1 MNILL
6 AQLDADTQ
14 IQTIKTTCPYCGVG
28 CGVLATVDQK
38 SGEVTVKGD
47 PEHPANFGRLC
58 SKGSALGETLST
70 QTRLSEPMV
79 DGAVV
84 DWETALGAVAH
95 KIGDSIQQHGPDS
108 VMFYVSGQLLT
119 EDYYVANKLIKGFIG
134 TNNIDSNSRLCM
146 SSAVAAHKRAF
157 GSDTVPVNYEDLEAC
172 ELLVLVGSNMAWCHP
187 VLFQRVK
194 AAFEAAAAMGKP
206 KKLVVIDPRRT
217 DSCSFADLHLGLKIG
232 TDTHLFNGLL
242 NYLGHEVFQENPYQM
257 PGWTDQLEGL
267 DAALEAASEYT
278 VDRVAEVCGLE
289 AADVLAFYRLFSS
302 TPKTLSAFCMGVNQ
316 SSSGTDKAN
325 AIINAHLIT
334 GRIGSA
340 GAGPFSLTGQP
351 NAMGGREVG
360 ALSNLLAAH
369 FDLSDADSRAQ
380 VAKFWRSPKPISPKV
395 GLSATEVAGA
405 IKRGEVRVIWIMAT
419 NPVVSLTQTSELR
432 EALELCN
439 TVIVSDCV
447 GGTATQHFADILL
460 PAQGWSEK
468 SGTATNSERR
478 ISRQRRLLPP
488 HKLAKPD
495 WWILSKV
502 AQKLGFYGFEYTHE
516 SQIFEEHAKLSNQPN
531 DNASQLPRSFQLGAL
546 AQLSIDQYD
555 ALAPIQWPVSMSE
568 VSGIASRFY
577 SDGKAHSA
585 SGKLK
590 LIPITPRLAIS
601 SLSADYPLMLSTGRI
616 RDQWHTMTRT
626 GLSARLNQHITEAF
640 VQVHPS
646 DAEALGLTEAGLAH
660 VNSVHGEV
668 LLRVSIT
675 DQVRAGEVFAPMHW
689 SEQSANACVG
699 KLIQSNID
707 PISKQPEFKATPVS
721 VRPATTT
728 DHGLLLLPISALNQL
743 KTLLTD
749 FDYYSYRLLG
759 EAIEVTFEQF
769 ARFGKPQVDHLLDQL
784 TTLPGIELSR
794 AASLS
799 DPAQGQQRWVFYDQ
813 DVSVSEASAIKGS
826 SSAARLVC
834 VLYIQQREQSLPDT
848 RWLLSK
854 FGAGLESSDHTA
866 LLAGAP
872 LEGDFDVGRIVCSCF
887 TVGEKTICA
896 AIKEQKLTTA
906 EQIGAYLKAGT
917 NCGSCVPELKELLKA
932 EG

>member
-1 MNILL
+1 MNIPIAALEP
-6 AQLDADTQ
+6 Q
-14 IQTIKTTCPYCGVG
+14 IKTIKTTCPYCGVG

-79 DGAVV
+79 NGAVV
-84 DWETALGAVAH
+84 DWDAALGAVAH
-95 KIGDSIQQHGPDS
+95 KISDSIQRHGPDS

-172 ELLVLVGSNMAWCHP
+172 ELLILVGSNMAWCHP

-217 DSCSFADLHLGLKIG
+217 DSCSFSDLHLGLKIG

-242 NYLGHEVFQENPYQM
+242 HYLKAKGFQKHPHQM
-257 PGWTDQLEGL
+257 PDWTDQLEGVG
-267 DAALEAASEYT
+267 AALEAASEYT

-289 AADVLAFYRLFSS
+289 AADVLTFYELFSS

-325 AIINAHLIT
+325 AIINAHLFT
-334 GRIGSA
+334 GRIGLP

-380 VAKFWRSPKPISPKV
+380 VARFWGSPKPISPKV
-395 GLSATEVAGA
+395 GLSATEVASA

-432 EALELCN
+432 EALELCD

-447 GGTATQHFADILL
+447 SGTATQHFADILL

-468 SGTATNSERR
+468 SGTVTNSERR
-478 ISRQRRLLPP
+478 ISRQRRLLTP

-502 AQKLGFYGFEYTHE
+502 AQKLGFYGFDYTHE
-516 SQIFEEHAKLSNQPN
+516 SQIFAEHAMLSNQPN
-531 DNASQLPRSFQLGAL
+531 DSDSQLPRSFQLGAL
-546 AQLSIDQYD
+546 AQLTVDQYD

-568 VSGIASRFY
+568 VNGIAPRFY

-590 LIPITPRLAIS
+590 LIPITPRLALSNI
-601 SLSADYPLMLSTGRI
+601 SADYPLMLSTGRI

-646 DAEALGLTEAGLAH
+646 DAKALGLTEAGLAH
-660 VNSVHGEV
+660 VSSVHGEV

-721 VRPATTT
+721 VRPAKTT
-728 DHGLLLLPISALNQL
+728 DHGLLLLPMGALNHL
-743 KTLLTD
+743 KTLLPG

-769 ARFGKPQVDHLLDQL
+769 ARLDEAQVQNFLDRL

-799 DPAQGQQRWVFYDQ
+799 DPALGQERWVFYAQ
-813 DVSVSEASAIKGS
+813 NVSAGDMSAVSSPTNLHEPQLA
-826 SSAARLVC
+826 C
-834 VLYIQQREQSLPDT
+834 VLYIQRRSQPLPDT

-854 FGAGLESSDHTA
+854 FGAPLEASDHSA

-896 AIKEQKLTTA
+896 AIKEQKLNTA
-906 EQIGAYLKAGT
+906 EQIGACLKAGT

-932 EG
+932 Q